1 MAYRSLYRTYRPAR
15 FGEVIG
21 QKHITD
27 TLKNQVATD
36 HTAHAY
42 LFCGTRGTGKTTT
55 ARIFAR
61 AVNCLSPEN
70 GEPCGHCEACR
81 AMQGGYNPDIIEIDA
96 ASNNGVDNVRDLIEQ
111 VQYATLQL
119 KTRVLIIDEVHML
132 SSSAFNALLKTLE
145 EPPEHTLFI
154 LATTEPQKLLPT
166 IISRCQRYDFHR
178 LSTADITGC
187 LKDVLQK
194 AGASVEEEGLR
205 LIARCAD
212 GSMRDA
218 LSLTDQC
225 LAFRG
230 DTLSSADVYD
240 VLGSMDSAFLDNISS
255 HILAG
260 EAAEAVRMIDDIVTA
275 GRDLSV
281 FCRDLSQHMRAL
293 LLAKTCGRCEDLLD
307 CAPDRM
313 DQYIALAQ
321 KTSESRLLLA
331 MEILLKAQG
340 DMRYLTYPRNALEC
354 AVIKLCRPEDT
365 LSLTA
370 LEARVAKLEREGVPF
385 AQTAPAPAPAPAQ
398 QPAAQPVP
406 APAPTPQSAPQ
417 PASTPAPAP
426 NPAPANSLPCV
437 KGGAEQPLGGGIVAP
452 APAATGAEWTADTL
466 FTAFLTELRKQN
478 ILLYSLV
485 NFGRADK
492 LASDTLSVAFPET
505 ATAQYQSINAA
516 INRDKLNALLSSL
529 RPNTV
534 FSFIKGRAP
543 QATDEQ
549 IDRAK
554 ELFGDSLT
562 VIG

>member
-1 MAYRSLYRTYRPAR
+1 MAYRSLYRTYRPAL

-27 TLKNQVATD
+27 TLRNQVAAD

-61 AVNCLSPEN
+61 AVNCLSPVN
-70 GEPCGHCEACR
+70 GEPCGQCEACR
-81 AMQGGYNPDIIEIDA
+81 AMAGGYTPDIIEIDA

-132 SSSAFNALLKTLE
+132 SASAFNALLKTLE

-178 LSTADITGC
+178 LSSADLIGC
-187 LKDVLQK
+187 LKDVLRK
-194 AGASVEEEGLR
+194 AGASIEEEGLR

-230 DTLSSADVYD
+230 DKLTAADVYD
-240 VLGSMDSAFLDNISS
+240 VLGSMDSAFLDKISA

-260 EAAEAVRMIDDIVTA
+260 DANEAVRMIDDIVGA
-275 GRDLSV
+275 GRDLAV
-281 FCRDLSQHMRAL
+281 FCRDLSLHMRAL

-370 LEARVAKLEREGVPF
+370 LEARVSKLEREGVTVP
-385 AQTAPAPAPAPAQ
+385 AQPASAPAPAATPAPAPALAPATTPAPAPAPQPTAKAAPAPSPAPAPAPAPAPQ
-398 QPAAQPVP
+398 TAA
-406 APAPTPQSAPQ
+406 S
-417 PASTPAPAP
+417 
-426 NPAPANSLPCV
+426 
-437 KGGAEQPLGGGIVAP
+437 G
-452 APAATGAEWTADTL
+452 EWTADTL
-466 FTAFLTELRKQN
+466 FAAFLTELRRQN

-485 NFGRADK
+485 TFGRAD
-492 LASDTLSVAFPET
+492 TLSDGTLTVVFPET

-516 INRDKLNALLSSL
+516 INRDKLNAILSSF
-529 RPNTV
+529 RADTV
-534 FSFIKGRAP
+534 FSFIKGKAVQVP
-543 QATDEQ
+543 DASV
-549 IDRAK
+549 DRAR
-554 ELFGDSLT
+554 ELFGDGLT
-562 VIG
+562 II

>member
-293 LLAKTCGRCEDLLD
+293 LLAKTCGRCEDLLG

-385 AQTAPAPAPAPAQ
+385 AQTAPTPAPAPAQ
-398 QPAAQPVP
+398 QPAAQPAP
-406 APAPTPQSAPQ
+406 APAPAPQSASQ
-417 PASTPAPAP
+417 PAPAP
-426 NPAPANSLPCV
+426 APAPQPAPANSLPCV

-492 LASDTLSVAFPET
+492 LASDTLSVVFPET

>member
-281 FCRDLSQHMRAL
+281 FCRDLSLHMRAL

-313 DQYIALAQ
+313 GQYIALAQ

-385 AQTAPAPAPAPAQ
+385 AQTAPASAPAPAQ
-398 QPAAQPVP
+398 QPAAQPAP
-406 APAPTPQSAPQ
+406 APAPK
-417 PASTPAPAP
+417 PAPAP
-426 NPAPANSLPCV
+426 APAPQPAPANSLPCV

-492 LASDTLSVAFPET
+492 LASDTLSVVFPET